1 MEIKQD
7 FNQDSYE
14 RAQKRV
20 QKIKGFYTHLLIYIV
35 INAFLL
41 SVKIFNDFDNTNLS
55 DWQNYNTL
63 FFWGIGLF
71 FHGISVFG
79 FGNFLTKDWEDKKI
93 KEIMEKE
100 KAKNQTWN

>member
-1 MEIKQD
+1 MEKNQD

-71 FHGISVFG
+71 FHAMRVFDFFLELLKNRVTAVGKRG
-79 FGNFLTKDWEDKKI
+79 FVSSCFV
-93 KEIMEKE
+93 
-100 KAKNQTWN
+100 